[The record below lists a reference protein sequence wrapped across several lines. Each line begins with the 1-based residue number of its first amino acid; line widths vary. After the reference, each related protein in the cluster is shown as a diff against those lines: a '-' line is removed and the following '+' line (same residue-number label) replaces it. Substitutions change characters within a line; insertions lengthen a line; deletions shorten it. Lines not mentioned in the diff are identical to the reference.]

1 MSKSFFFIVLTG
13 LFLYGVM
20 DALQVAEYLKSVLGA
35 ANMEKLNSL
44 YYLAMMSYIVYLIN
58 KPNKT
63 YIISKSWSG

>member
-58 KPNKT
+58 KPNNT
-63 YIISKSWSG
+63 YIISKS

>member
-63 YIISKSWSG
+63 YIISKS